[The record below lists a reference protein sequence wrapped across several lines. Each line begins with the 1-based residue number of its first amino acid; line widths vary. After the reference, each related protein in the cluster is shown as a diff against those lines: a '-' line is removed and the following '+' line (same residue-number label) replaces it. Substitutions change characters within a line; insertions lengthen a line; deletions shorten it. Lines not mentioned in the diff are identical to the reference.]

1 MDKPKYCEMKNLLI
15 LLVCFAP
22 ALASS
27 QKLKEY
33 KASNGITYHIGDT
46 VKIGMGSTA
55 DGNFKYIQVTPPPF
69 FPPRPNGNGMTAR
82 KDFSMSTAVIRKIK
96 TASQI
101 TGSDK
106 VVFTVKTGGIGTYDV
121 WIAEAISACEVT
133 PCASSTG
140 NVAAAGSSVA
150 DEILKLKK
158 LLDSGAITQ
167 AEYNAQKKKL
177 LGQ

>member
-1 MDKPKYCEMKNLLI
+1 MRKIFFI
-15 LLVCFAP
+15 LACLVP
-22 ALASS
+22 VLVLG
-27 QKLKEY
+27 QNLKEY
-33 KASNGITYHIGDT
+33 KASNGRTYHVGDT
-46 VKIGMGSTA
+46 LKIGMGSTS

-69 FPPRPNGNGMTAR
+69 FPPRPNGNGMSAR

-96 TASQI
+96 TASQM

-106 VVFTVKTGGIGTYDV
+106 VVFTVKAGGIGTYDV
-121 WIAEAISACEVT
+121 WIAEAIAACEVT
-133 PCASSTG
+133 PCTNSTTTTTATTG
-140 NVAAAGSSVA
+140 GSVA

-177 LGQ
+177 LGE

>member
-1 MDKPKYCEMKNLLI
+1 MKKLLSLLI
-15 LLVCFAP
+15 CLVPVFA
-22 ALASS
+22 LG
-27 QKLKEY
+27 QNLKEY
-33 KASNGITYHIGDT
+33 KASNGRTYHVGDT

-69 FPPRPNGNGMTAR
+69 FPPRPNGNGMSAR
-82 KDFSMSTAVIRKIK
+82 KDFSMSSAVIRKIK
-96 TASQI
+96 TASQM

-106 VVFTVKTGGIGTYDV
+106 VVFTVKAGGIGTYDV
-121 WIAEAISACEVT
+121 WIAEAIATCEVT
-133 PCASSTG
+133 PCANST
-140 NVAAAGSSVA
+140 NNTAAAGSSVA

-177 LGQ
+177 LGE